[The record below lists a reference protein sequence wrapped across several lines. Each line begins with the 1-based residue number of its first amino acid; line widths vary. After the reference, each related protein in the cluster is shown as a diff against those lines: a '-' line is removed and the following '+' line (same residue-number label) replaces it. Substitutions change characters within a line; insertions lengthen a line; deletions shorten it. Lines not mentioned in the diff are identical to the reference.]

1 MSQLSTFDTQILVFL
16 AFLLGYGVYAWV
28 FRGSLKIEASDFDL
42 KVTKPKRF
50 GSGRHMTFAI
60 LDTDIFESE
69 NSIDLRQ
76 VDKLMDEVQKFINHV
91 VNQYKNK
98 NDW

>member
-1 MSQLSTFDTQILVFL
+1 
-16 AFLLGYGVYAWV
+16 
-28 FRGSLKIEASDFDL
+28 
-42 KVTKPKRF
+42 
-50 GSGRHMTFAI
+50 MTFAI